1 MLYKFVYVILHYGTY
16 EETVNAIESILKKF
30 ENKESL
36 IVVVD
41 NASPEQS
48 GQKLREIYEKNARVH
63 VLINEKNYG
72 FAIGNN
78 IGYEFARDKLKAD
91 FIITMNN
98 DVEILQSDFEQRVA
112 DTYQE
117 LQFHILGPDI
127 VTPQGEHRNPHR
139 KDTFVKTDLNRII
152 RNRSIIFF
160 YLKVKQTL
168 GLEQKIHFIED
179 WDTVRIRKER
189 NSLQRNVRQTGV
201 VLQGSFFV
209 FSPDYLENESRAF
222 CPETFLYMEEEILAY
237 QSKQKGYILIYEP
250 GIKVLHKE
258 EAATTQMAE
267 QKQFD
272 KYMFYTYHLRNSAKV
287 MKKIIMGRM

>member
-1 MLYKFVYVILHYGTY
+1 M
-16 EETVNAIESILKKF
+16 ETINAIESILKIC
-30 ENKESL
+30 ENKKSL
-36 IVVVD
+36 IVIVD
-41 NASPEQS
+41 NASPDQS
-48 GQKLREIYEKNARVH
+48 GQKLKEIYAQNARVY

-78 IGYEFARDKLKAD
+78 IGYKFAKDKLKAD
-91 FIITMNN
+91 FIIAMNN
-98 DVEILQSDFEQRVA
+98 DVEILQSEFEQQVI

-139 KDTFVKTDLNRII
+139 KDTFAKTDLNRII
-152 RNRSIIFF
+152 RNRSIIYF
-160 YLKVKQTL
+160 YLKVKHTL
-168 GLEQKIHFIED
+168 GLDQKIHFIED
-179 WDTVRIRKER
+179 WDTVRIQKER

-209 FSPDYLENESRAF
+209 FSPDYLENESQAF
-222 CPETFLYMEEEILAY
+222 CSETFLYLEEEILAY
-237 QSKQKGYILIYEP
+237 QSKQKGYTLVYEP

-258 EAATTQMAE
+258 EVATTQMTE

-287 MKKIIMGRM
+287 MKKIIMGRI

>member
-1 MLYKFVYVILHYGTY
+1 MILHYGTY
-16 EETVNAIESILKKF
+16 EETVNAIDSILKKS
-30 ENKESL
+30 ESKESL

-41 NASPEQS
+41 NASPDQS
-48 GQKLREIYEKNARVH
+48 GQKLKEIYEKNARVY
-63 VLINEKNYG
+63 VLINERNYG

-78 IGYEFARDKLKAD
+78 IGYEFAKDKLKAD

-98 DVEILQSDFEQRVA
+98 DVEILQPDFEQRVA

-117 LQFHILGPDI
+117 LRFHILGPDI

-139 KDTFVKTDLNRII
+139 KDTFAKTDLNRII

-160 YLKVKQTL
+160 YLKVKHTL

-179 WDTVRIRKER
+179 WDTVRIQKER

-209 FSPDYLENESRAF
+209 FSPDYLENESQAF

-237 QSKQKGYILIYEP
+237 QSKQKGYTLVYEP

-287 MKKIIMGRM
+287 MKKIIMGRI

>member
-1 MLYKFVYVILHYGTY
+1 MILHYGTY
-16 EETVNAIESILKKF
+16 EETVNAIESILKKS

-201 VLQGSFFV
+201 VLQGSFF
-209 FSPDYLENESRAF
+209 FFFPDYLENESRAF

>member
-1 MLYKFVYVILHYGTY
+1 MLYQFVYVILHYGTY
-16 EETVNAIESILKKF
+16 EETVNAIDSILKKS
-30 ENKESL
+30 ESKESL

-41 NASPEQS
+41 NASPDQS
-48 GQKLREIYEKNARVH
+48 GQKLKEIYEKNARVY
-63 VLINEKNYG
+63 VLINERNYG

-78 IGYEFARDKLKAD
+78 IGYEFAKDKLKAD

-98 DVEILQSDFEQRVA
+98 DVEILQPDFEQRVA

-117 LQFHILGPDI
+117 LRFHILGPDI

-139 KDTFVKTDLNRII
+139 KDTFAKTDLNRII

-160 YLKVKQTL
+160 YLKVKHTL

-179 WDTVRIRKER
+179 WDTVRIQKER

-209 FSPDYLENESRAF
+209 FSPDYLENESQAF

-237 QSKQKGYILIYEP
+237 QSKQKGYTLVYEP

-287 MKKIIMGRM
+287 MKKIIMGRI